1 MNIELIAQI
10 IGAIAWIF
18 FLLSYYSKNLNKII
32 FMQIISSVLYCAN
45 YGLLGAWGGLFISGF
60 ELLKEIGYYK
70 TDKDR
75 YIFYFTIPI
84 YILIAFIS
92 EKSILILIPII
103 ASLLDG
109 YGALKSKKLMVITG
123 VISNALWIIYDLY
136 YLDYIV
142 VLTDLMLVISNL
154 SILIYGY
161 TKFLNRDNV
170 YTVSGK
176 YISKDTMNKLYKL
189 DKNYYD
195 SMYLWNID
203 IMNSLYKS
211 EKNSYILIKDKSEII
226 GYINILNID
235 LKVYSEMMNSNKI
248 YDSFENNDIQVFKTK
263 KNYYLSI
270 NSIVLKNEY
279 QNKDSVEKIVHSI
292 NKFIKTKINKGFK
305 IKRINCFSVN
315 SFETEI
321 LEKLNFVKVKNIT
334 NECILYEKEII

>member
-1 MNIELIAQI
+1 MYIAAQI
-10 IGAIAWIF
+10 LGVVSWVI
-18 FLLSYYSKNLNKII
+18 FLLSYYSKKVNKVLL
-32 FMQIISSVLYCAN
+32 MQLISSLLDCICYALLN
-45 YGLLGAWGGLFISGF
+45 AWSGLLISVF
-60 ELLKEIGYYK
+60 ELLKGFGYYK

-211 EKNSYILIKDKSEII
+211 EKNSYILIKDKSELI

-235 LKVYSEMMNSNKI
+235 SKVYNKMMNSDKI

-263 KNYYLSI
+263 K
-270 NSIVLKNEY
+270 
-279 QNKDSVEKIVHSI
+279 
-292 NKFIKTKINKGFK
+292 
-305 IKRINCFSVN
+305 
-315 SFETEI
+315 
-321 LEKLNFVKVKNIT
+321 
-334 NECILYEKEII
+334 III

>member
-1 MNIELIAQI
+1 MNIEIIAQVV
-10 IGAIAWIF
+10 GAIAWVF

-32 FMQIISSVLYCAN
+32 FMQIISSVLYCIN
-45 YGLLGAWGGLFISGF
+45 YSLLGAWGGLFISAF

-70 TDKDR
+70 TDKDK

-92 EKSILILIPII
+92 EKSLLILIPII

-123 VISNALWIIYDLY
+123 VISNTLWIIYDLY

-161 TKFLNRDNV
+161 TKFLNKNNV

-176 YISKDTMNKLYKL
+176 YISKATMKILYDL
-189 DKNYYD
+189 DRGYYD
-195 SMYLWNID
+195 NVYLWNID
-203 IMNSLYKS
+203 IMNSLYKT
-211 EKNSYILIKDKSEII
+211 EKNSYILIKDKNEII
-226 GYINILNID
+226 GYVNILNINLD
-235 LKVYSEMMNSNKI
+235 VYNKMMESDKI
-248 YDSFENNDIQVFKTK
+248 YDSFKSEDIVSFNLK
-263 KNYYLSI
+263 KDYYLSI

-279 QNKDSVEKIVHSI
+279 QNKDSIEKITKAI
-292 NKFIKTKINKGFK
+292 NKFIKYRINKGFK
-305 IKRINCFSVN
+305 IIKINCFAVN
-315 SFETEI
+315 SFESEI
-321 LEKLNFVKVKNIT
+321 LEKLGFIKVKNIT
-334 NECILYEKEII
+334 NECFLYEKKIF

>member
-1 MNIELIAQI
+1 MSIELIAQI

-45 YGLLGAWGGLFISGF
+45 YGLLGAWGGLLISGF

-70 TDKDR
+70 TDKDK

-123 VISNALWIIYDLY
+123 VISNTLWIIYDLY

-154 SILIYGY
+154 SI
-161 TKFLNRDNV
+161 
-170 YTVSGK
+170 
-176 YISKDTMNKLYKL
+176 
-189 DKNYYD
+189 
-195 SMYLWNID
+195 
-203 IMNSLYKS
+203 
-211 EKNSYILIKDKSEII
+211 
-226 GYINILNID
+226 
-235 LKVYSEMMNSNKI
+235 
-248 YDSFENNDIQVFKTK
+248 
-263 KNYYLSI
+263 
-270 NSIVLKNEY
+270 
-279 QNKDSVEKIVHSI
+279 
-292 NKFIKTKINKGFK
+292 
-305 IKRINCFSVN
+305 
-315 SFETEI
+315 
-321 LEKLNFVKVKNIT
+321 
-334 NECILYEKEII
+334 